1 MNVFIATIGTR
12 GDVQPYVALGEG
24 LRRAGHAVTVCTSTR
39 YASLVTER
47 GLSYG
52 RLSDD
57 LVALVETPEGRNAI
71 AAAGGALRGLGA
83 LLDLIRRSV
92 KIQRN
97 LFRDGWAAAQEA
109 DPDVIVYHPK
119 MAIALQ
125 YAERLG
131 VPAVMAPLFPV
142 FLPTR
147 AYPQPGFPALQLGD
161 RLTEVYNRATHRLV
175 RTVVS
180 AVSRWLFASWRRE
193 HGLPPQP
200 WGVSVVHRDDGTRV
214 PFLNGWSPHVAPDP
228 PDWPSSGVQTT
239 GYWFLDRSADWTPPP
254 ALEAFLADG
263 PPPVYV
269 GFGSMAGR
277 DPEHTTRMVMDALRR
292 VGCRGVLASGWGGLK
307 AGDLPE
313 TVHLLGRVPHDWLF
327 PRVAAVVHHGGAGTT
342 ATGLRAGRPTVVCP
356 FFGDQPFWGRRVHE
370 AGAGPAP
377 VPQKNLTAEQL
388 AAALREATGSLEI
401 RQSAAA
407 LGKKI
412 QREEGTTNAVT
423 FIERTVARSATN
435 GVNPI

>member
-39 YASLVTER
+39 YASLVAER

-57 LVALVETPEGRNAI
+57 LVALVETSEGRDAI
-71 AAAGGALRGLGA
+71 AAAGGALHGLRA
-83 LLDLIRRSV
+83 LLDLIRRSFE
-92 KIQRN
+92 IQRA
-97 LFRDGWAAAQEA
+97 LFRDGWTAAKEA
-109 DPDVIVYHPK
+109 DPDVIVNHPK

-147 AYPQPGFPALQLGD
+147 AYPQPGFPALHLGD
-161 RLTEVYNRATHRLV
+161 CLTGVYNRTTHRLV
-175 RTVVS
+175 RTAVS
-180 AVSRWLFASWRRE
+180 AVSRWLFASWRKK
-193 HGLPPQP
+193 HGLPPQS
-200 WGVSVVHRDDGTRV
+200 WGTSVVHRDDGTRV
-214 PFLNGWSPHVAPDP
+214 PFLNGWSPHVAPNP
-228 PDWPSSGVQTT
+228 PDWPSSRVQTT
-239 GYWFLDRSADWTPPP
+239 GYWFLDRADDWAPPP
-254 ALEAFLADG
+254 ALKAFLDAG

-277 DPEHTTRMVMDALRR
+277 DPERTTGIVIDALRR
-292 VGCRGVLASGWGGLK
+292 GECRGVLASGWGGLK

-342 ATGLRAGRPTVVCP
+342 AAGLRAGRPTVVCP
-356 FFGDQPFWGRRVHE
+356 FFGDQPFWGRRVHK

-377 VPQKNLTAEQL
+377 VPQTNLTAEPL
-388 AAALREATGSLEI
+388 AAALREATGSLEV
-401 RQSAAA
+401 RQGAAA

-412 QREEGTTNAVT
+412 QREDGIANAVT
-423 FIERTVARSATN
+423 FIERTAVRHATEAA
-435 GVNPI
+435 